1 MDIREIYDLA
11 ILSPFVNTP
20 INYNKPETIGTSDC
34 NPYIPTYALE
44 KHVLYMVQNGE
55 DLNIPIIEYS
65 ELITVNPLP
74 TVRNYRDFI
83 LGLVKNPNPK
93 EYIFKIGE
101 VSHKLV
107 FQRGLLR
114 DMEGNILMCLCVE
127 SDYALRNSLESIRI
141 TPNKDKFILY
151 ITDTLREEKYK
162 NIKKKLETEYIDK
175 VRALKIDIIETANLK
190 SKIYSNNFKPIKF
203 KNIVEMKKHLKEEV
217 PKNLLELLE
226 K

>member
-1 MDIREIYDLA
+1 
-11 ILSPFVNTP
+11 
-20 INYNKPETIGTSDC
+20 
-34 NPYIPTYALE
+34 
-44 KHVLYMVQNGE
+44 
-55 DLNIPIIEYS
+55 
-65 ELITVNPLP
+65 
-74 TVRNYRDFI
+74 
-83 LGLVKNPNPK
+83 
-93 EYIFKIGE
+93 
-101 VSHKLV
+101 
-107 FQRGLLR
+107 
-114 DMEGNILMCLCVE
+114 MEGNILMCLCVE